1 MIFLTIDVF
10 VDVMKEGIE
19 TILILITPPLLVS
32 LIAGLIIG
40 ILQAAT
46 QIHEQTLTF
55 APKII
60 LTFLTLMLLGS
71 WMLQKLIEYTQEIL
85 EKFMG
90 MI

>member
-1 MIFLTIDVF
+1 MICLTIDVF
-10 VDVMKEGIE
+10 VDAMKEGIE

>member
-1 MIFLTIDVF
+1 VIGLTVDVF
-10 VDVMKEGIE
+10 VDVVKEGIE
-19 TILILITPPLLVS
+19 VVLILITPPLLVS

-40 ILQAAT
+40 VLQAAT

-60 LTFLTLMLLGS
+60 LTFLTIMLLGS
-71 WMLQKLIEYTQEIL
+71 WMLQKLVEYMQEIL

>member
-1 MIFLTIDVF
+1 LTVDVF
-10 VDVMKEGIE
+10 VDVVKEGIE
-19 TILILITPPLLVS
+19 VVLILITPPLLVS

-40 ILQAAT
+40 VFQAAT
-46 QIHEQTLTF
+46 QIQEQTLTF

-60 LTFLTLMLLGS
+60 LTFLTIMLLGS
-71 WMLQKLIEYTQEIL
+71 WMLQKLVEYMQEIL

>member
-1 MIFLTIDVF
+1 MTIDVF

-32 LIAGLIIG
+32 LIAGLLIG

-71 WMLQKLIEYTQEIL
+71 WMLQKLIEYTREIL

>member
-1 MIFLTIDVF
+1 MIYLTIDVF

>member
-1 MIFLTIDVF
+1 MTVDVF
-10 VDVMKEGIE
+10 VDVVKEGIE
-19 TILILITPPLLVS
+19 VVLILITPPLLVS

-40 ILQAAT
+40 VFQAAT
-46 QIHEQTLTF
+46 QIQEQTLTF

-60 LTFLTLMLLGS
+60 LTFLTIMLLGS
-71 WMLQKLIEYTQEIL
+71 WMLQKLVEYMQEIL

>member
-1 MIFLTIDVF
+1 VIGLTVDVF
-10 VDVMKEGIE
+10 VDVVKEGIE
-19 TILILITPPLLVS
+19 VVLILITPPLLVS

-40 ILQAAT
+40 VFQAAT
-46 QIHEQTLTF
+46 QIQEQTLTF

-60 LTFLTLMLLGS
+60 LTFLTIMLLGS
-71 WMLQKLIEYTQEIL
+71 WMLQKLVEYMQEIL

>member
-1 MIFLTIDVF
+1 MTIDVF
-10 VDVMKEGIE
+10 VDVVKQGIE
-19 TILILITPPLLVS
+19 LILILITPPLLVS

-40 ILQAAT
+40 VLQAAT

-60 LTFLTLMLLGS
+60 LTFLTIMLLGS
-71 WMLQKLIEYTQEIL
+71 WMLQKLVEYTQEVM
-85 EKFMG
+85 ERFMG

>member
-1 MIFLTIDVF
+1 MTIDVF
-10 VDVMKEGIE
+10 VDVFKQAIE
-19 TILILITPPLLVS
+19 VILILITPPLLVS

-40 ILQAAT
+40 VLQAAT

-60 LTFLTLMLLGS
+60 LTFLTIMFLGS
-71 WMLQKLIEYTQEIL
+71 WMLQKLVEYMQEIL

-90 MI
+90 MV

>member
-1 MIFLTIDVF
+1 MTIDVF
-10 VDVMKEGIE
+10 VDVVKEGIE
-19 TILILITPPLLVS
+19 LILILITPPLLVS

-40 ILQAAT
+40 VLQAAT

-60 LTFLTLMLLGS
+60 LTFLTIMLLGS
-71 WMLQKLIEYTQEIL
+71 WMLQKLVEYTQEVM
-85 EKFMG
+85 ERFMG